1 MRKLYAINSIVSYVS
16 GFVRDIRYTQYEIR
30 DTKYEIRDNV

>member
-1 MRKLYAINSIVSYVS
+1 MRRVYAINSIVSYVS

-30 DTKYEIRDNV
+30 DNV